1 MKCITPGS
9 VYSCAAAYLRR
20 WVAEKVNSGSFLGRS
35 MGNKAAKIAKKRVG
49 FRRNRARPVDVV
61 RGV

>member
-20 WVAEKVNSGSFLGRS
+20 YAAGLGRVRKEGVES
-35 MGNKAAKIAKKRVG
+35 VFVEGRSPVG
-49 FRRNRARPVDVV
+49 G
-61 RGV
+61 RGLG